1 MDWLACYVMSAIG
14 RKQTLG
20 ALGRSPS
27 ANVCSRPKADDVS
40 CASAILSSRPSKGWF
55 YLHWPLFSSQQP
67 LKPPEGGFGCLRLPS
82 CLAGQLCRKHL
93 YLLDG
98 RRLGE

>member
-1 MDWLACYVMSAIG
+1 MTISYWKGMGWFSHGRQTGVM
-14 RKQTLG
+14 
-20 ALGRSPS
+20 
-27 ANVCSRPKADDVS
+27 RPKADDVS
-40 CASAILSSRPSKGWF
+40 WASAILSSRPSKGWF
-55 YLHWPLFSSQQP
+55 YWHWPLFSSQQP

-93 YLLDG
+93 YFLDG